1 MMMKSARIW
10 QSIAYTLALVLWGT
24 IPIAPAKSGNPP
36 TAPHS
41 LLAWEFVP
49 PNDGAPEENLDDA
62 ASRQGFCPESEK
74 SFQALIPA
82 TNLGWTTAE
91 YPTFLLYVP
100 YPFPDSE
107 QIEFVL
113 RDENTKAEIYRT
125 TLTLE
130 TGTGLIRFQLPED
143 APPLEIGR
151 KYRWR
156 FFGYCNGQDSPDYL
170 TDTGVVLRVALDAQ
184 VGDLLAAASPTERV
198 DLYAENGVWHE
209 ALMELAQLRSSN
221 PEDEALLGLWSNL
234 LQHPAVGLDDFV
246 SEPLLN
252 E

>member
-1 MMMKSARIW
+1 MMMKSARIC
-10 QSIAYTLALVLWGT
+10 QLFAYTLALVLWGR
-24 IPIAPAKSGNPP
+24 IPIAAARSRNPSVAPASRQ
-36 TAPHS
+36 
-41 LLAWEFVP
+41 AWQFVP

-62 ASRQGFCPESEK
+62 ASRQGLCPESDK

-125 TLTLE
+125 VFTLE
-130 TGTGLIRFQLPED
+130 TGTGLIQFQLPED

-156 FFGYCNGQDSPDYL
+156 FFGYCNGQDSPDYV
-170 TDTGVVLRVALDAQ
+170 TDTGVILRVALDA
-184 VGDLLAAASPTERV
+184 DASDRLAAASPIERV
-198 DLYAENGVWHE
+198 DLYAENGIWHE
-209 ALMELAQLRSSN
+209 ALMELAQLRSRN
-221 PEDEALLGLWSNL
+221 REDEALLELWSNL

-246 SEPLLN
+246 SELLLY